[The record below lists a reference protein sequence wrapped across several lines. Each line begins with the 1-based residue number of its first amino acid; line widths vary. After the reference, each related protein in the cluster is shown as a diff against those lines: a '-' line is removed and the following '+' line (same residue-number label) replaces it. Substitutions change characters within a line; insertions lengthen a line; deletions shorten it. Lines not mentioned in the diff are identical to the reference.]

1 MVLGNIF
8 NNTFGSSNP
17 NKSNPSGNPNSSIIS
32 KFAEFKK
39 TMEGKDPEAIVKQLL
54 SEGKMTQQQFEN
66 LKQQASSLMSILR

>member
-8 NNTFGSSNP
+8 NM
-17 NKSNPSGNPNSSIIS
+17 SGFPNSSSSSVSPNNSNQNLIQ

-54 SEGKMTQQQFEN
+54 AEGKMTQQQFEN
-66 LKQQASSLMSILR
+66 FKQQASSLMSILR

>member
-1 MVLGNIF
+1 MILGNIF
-8 NNTFGSSNP
+8 SGFGNNNTSGFTNNNP
-17 NKSNPSGNPNSSIIS
+17 NANIIQ

-39 TMEGKDPEAIVKQLL
+39 TMAGKDPEVIVKQLL

>member
-1 MVLGNIF
+1 MVLGSIF
-8 NNTFGSSNP
+8 GNQ
-17 NKSNPSGNPNSSIIS
+17 NPSNNNANANMIQ